1 MNTRRTGNSSKSA
14 AVLHQK
20 RPPRRRLEASLA
32 VGPVR
37 IQRTAVRGSGWTPAK
52 LLSLWVIGLLLGLLY
67 VFVTF
72 DNFYAFGAEVRG
84 TQLLAAEELY
94 NQAGLEGHSIFWL
107 NERTAEAAIRQA
119 SPYVADVRVRFRLPG
134 RIRLDVTERA
144 PVIMWQTAQGTAW
157 VDRTGVALPP
167 LVRGPDTP
175 LLQLLDTQGDAIAPA
190 ANDAS
195 ALGPGGL
202 PVVHM
207 QAPLVAALLSL
218 QELLPDMLT
227 YQYDAQNGLN
237 FRSRQ
242 GTQVIFGVR
251 GDLPAKL
258 VVLRAIEAE
267 WQKRGEVPGVIDLR
281 VDDRPFVR

>member
-14 AVLHQK
+14 AVLRQK

-52 LLSLWVIGLLLGLLY
+52 LLSLWVIGLLLGLL
-67 VFVTF
+67 
-72 DNFYAFGAEVRG
+72 
-84 TQLLAAEELY
+84 
-94 NQAGLEGHSIFWL
+94 
-107 NERTAEAAIRQA
+107 RTAEAAITQA
-119 SPYVADVRVRFRLPG
+119 SPYVSDVRVRFRLPG

-167 LVRGPDTP
+167 LARGPDAP
-175 LLQLLDTQGDAIAPA
+175 LLQVLDTQGDAMAA
-190 ANDAS
+190 ANDAP

-218 QELLPDMLT
+218 QELAICRPSWVCC
-227 YQYDAQNGLN
+227 G
-237 FRSRQ
+237 RSRPS
-242 GTQVIFGVR
+242 GRSGVKCLASSTCGWMIGR
-251 GDLPAKL
+251 SYARDGRD
-258 VVLRAIEAE
+258 VQRNN
-267 WQKRGEVPGVIDLR
+267 EVR
-281 VDDRPFVR
+281 R